1 MKPNER
7 KVHGVD
13 RADVEQL
20 FSVAMAQH
28 QRGELTQ
35 AERTYR
41 RILEIAP
48 DHAGTLHCLGV
59 LSHQRGRTETAV
71 ELIGRAIACNDAAP
85 SYSGKSA

>member
-1 MKPNER
+1 MNPNER

-20 FSVAMAQH
+20 FSVAIAQH
-28 QRGELTQ
+28 QRGELAQ

-41 RILEIAP
+41 RILDITP

-59 LSHQRGRTETAV
+59 LSHQRGRNEKQ
-71 ELIGRAIACNDAAP
+71 
-85 SYSGKSA
+85 SS